1 MMSSSR
7 ERYAPSRTST
17 PRATRWMGC
26 SECMIR
32 SAKVGMSVVGRL
44 STQKNPMSSKHLI
57 AKLLPA
63 PLSPV
68 MTTNDRGAGIALGS
82 GRGLARRAAGSR
94 APPARPR
101 LAHLSAE
108 AVDVALHGCQQ
119 MVGARRDREAALAR
133 ARDEPCRPLEP
144 LRAAGD
150 PQFERRRPDPREL
163 LDLPLDQGLER
174 RRQHHPAPA
183 AGASPLPRRETPLVR
198 GQDAEL
204 LAVLGDRA
212 ARDREATLLERLRD
226 FLVGLRLCRV
236 FGGQDVLDHLL
247 DRDRRYHLPVARR
260 DAAVEEELQLE
271 QPLRGFDVL
280 VRRDAADR
288 RFVHPDVLADIA
300 QR

>member
-1 MMSSSR
+1 MMSSRR

-17 PRATRWMGC
+17 PSATRWMGC
-26 SECMIR
+26 SERMIR

-82 GRGLARRAAGSR
+82 GRGRARRAAGSR
-94 APPARPR
+94 APLARPR
-101 LAHLSAE
+101 
-108 AVDVALHGCQQ
+108 V
-119 MVGARRDREAALAR
+119 
-133 ARDEPCRPLEP
+133 EPCRPLEP

-183 AGASPLPRRETPLVR
+183 DDELHGALSS
-198 GQDAEL
+198 
-204 LAVLGDRA
+204 
-212 ARDREATLLERLRD
+212 
-226 FLVGLRLCRV
+226 
-236 FGGQDVLDHLL
+236 
-247 DRDRRYHLPVARR
+247 
-260 DAAVEEELQLE
+260 
-271 QPLRGFDVL
+271 
-280 VRRDAADR
+280 
-288 RFVHPDVLADIA
+288 
-300 QR
+300 

>member
-1 MMSSSR
+1 MMSSRR

-17 PRATRWMGC
+17 PSATRWMGC

-82 GRGLARRAAGSR
+82 GRGRARRAAGSR

-108 AVDVALHGCQQ
+108 AV
-119 MVGARRDREAALAR
+119 
-133 ARDEPCRPLEP
+133 
-144 LRAAGD
+144 
-150 PQFERRRPDPREL
+150 
-163 LDLPLDQGLER
+163 
-174 RRQHHPAPA
+174 
-183 AGASPLPRRETPLVR
+183 AGASPLPRRETPLMR

-212 ARDREATLLERLRD
+212 TRDRETTLLERLRD

-247 DRDRRYHLPVARR
+247 DRDRRHHLPVARR

-280 VRRDAADR
+280 VRRHATDR
-288 RFVHPDVLADIA
+288 RLAHH
-300 QR
+300 

>member
-26 SECMIR
+26 SERMIR

-82 GRGLARRAAGSR
+82 GRGRARRAAGSR

-108 AVDVALHGCQQ
+108 AVDGALHGRQQ
-119 MVGARRDREAALAR
+119 MVGARRAREAALAR
-133 ARDEPCRPLEP
+133 ARDEPRRPLEP

-150 PQFERRRPDPREL
+150 PQFECRRPDPREL
-163 LDLPLDQGLER
+163 LDLPFDQGLER
-174 RRQHHPAPA
+174 RRQRHPAPA
-183 AGASPLPRRETPLVR
+183 DDELHRGSLLVARGRRLTASAVWDAAGARAGCRAPRGTWLPC
-198 GQDAEL
+198 G
-204 LAVLGDRA
+204 
-212 ARDREATLLERLRD
+212 ARS
-226 FLVGLRLCRV
+226 
-236 FGGQDVLDHLL
+236 
-247 DRDRRYHLPVARR
+247 
-260 DAAVEEELQLE
+260 
-271 QPLRGFDVL
+271 
-280 VRRDAADR
+280 
-288 RFVHPDVLADIA
+288 
-300 QR
+300 

>member
-26 SECMIR
+26 SERMIR

-68 MTTNDRGAGIALGS
+68 MTTNDTGAGIALGS
-82 GRGLARRAAGSR
+82 GRGRARRAAGSR

-101 LAHLSAE
+101 LAHLSAAGVE
-108 AVDVALHGCQQ
+108 GALHGCQQ
-119 MVGARRDREAALAR
+119 MVSARRAREAALAR

-150 PQFERRRPDPREL
+150 PQFERRRSDPREL
-163 LDLPLDQGLER
+163 LALPLGRALER
-174 RRQHHPAPA
+174 RRQHHPPPATDELHGGSLLWAP
-183 AGASPLPRRETPLVR
+183 
-198 GQDAEL
+198 
-204 LAVLGDRA
+204 
-212 ARDREATLLERLRD
+212 
-226 FLVGLRLCRV
+226 
-236 FGGQDVLDHLL
+236 
-247 DRDRRYHLPVARR
+247 
-260 DAAVEEELQLE
+260 
-271 QPLRGFDVL
+271 
-280 VRRDAADR
+280 
-288 RFVHPDVLADIA
+288 
-300 QR
+300 